1 MREETKQDILAAGE
15 IGTKYDAAAKA
26 IWKNREIIAPLLK
39 YAVTELADESVTDIM
54 KLIDADSIVAEEV
67 PVSDLPPTIA
77 LENTEQS
84 STTEKLITYDYR
96 FTVKNPKLSD
106 ENILVALHVDLEFQN
121 KYRPVLND
129 GRSYP
134 LIKRAIYYA
143 AREIS
148 AQLGRITE
156 QTNYDDIEKV
166 ISIWIVNEEIPKEI
180 QNTATRYSIAK
191 DDFVGETDE
200 PKADYDLMEVV
211 IIRRG
216 ELQKITEPLFAYLE
230 SVYSANIE
238 EIDKFTPAST
248 NPEIRK
254 EVESMPGMSQVIFKN
269 GIAQGI
275 SQGITQGRE
284 QGQNELVDAVN
295 RLRAGESPESIVSS
309 GIDKHTVDL
318 AMTIR

>member
-1 MREETKQDILAAGE
+1 M
-15 IGTKYDAAAKA
+15 
-26 IWKNREIIAPLLK
+26 
-39 YAVTELADESVTDIM
+39 
-54 KLIDADSIVAEEV
+54 
-67 PVSDLPPTIA
+67 
-77 LENTEQS
+77 
-84 STTEKLITYDYR
+84 
-96 FTVKNPKLSD
+96 
-106 ENILVALHVDLEFQN
+106 
-121 KYRPVLND
+121 
-129 GRSYP
+129 
-134 LIKRAIYYA
+134 
-143 AREIS
+143 
-148 AQLGRITE
+148 
-156 QTNYDDIEKV
+156 
-166 ISIWIVNEEIPKEI
+166 
-180 QNTATRYSIAK
+180 
-191 DDFVGETDE
+191 GETDE

-275 SQGITQGRE
+275 TQGRE

>member
-1 MREETKQDILAAGE
+1 MIYR
-15 IGTKYDAAAKA
+15 
-26 IWKNREIIAPLLK
+26 
-39 YAVTELADESVTDIM
+39 YAVNSV
-54 KLIDADSIVAEEV
+54 
-67 PVSDLPPTIA
+67 
-77 LENTEQS
+77 
-84 STTEKLITYDYR
+84 
-96 FTVKNPKLSD
+96 
-106 ENILVALHVDLEFQN
+106 
-121 KYRPVLND
+121 KYR
-129 GRSYP
+129 
-134 LIKRAIYYA
+134 K
-143 AREIS
+143 
-148 AQLGRITE
+148 
-156 QTNYDDIEKV
+156 
-166 ISIWIVNEEIPKEI
+166 
-180 QNTATRYSIAK
+180 
-191 DDFVGETDE
+191 
-200 PKADYDLMEVV
+200 VV

-238 EIDKFTPAST
+238 EIDKYTPAST